1 MLSTKLGRRVLLV
14 FQGGKLWRRKVRV
27 GKLGIFYIISNL
39 LTWVGLWLTSGY
51 VVKTGHQV
59 LGLFGLW
66 ASLCCVLLTNE
77 FGP

>member
-14 FQGGKLWRRKVRV
+14 FQGRKLWRRKVRV
-27 GKLGIFYIISNL
+27 GNLGIFLYYFKSVDL
-39 LTWVGLWLTSGY
+39 GRVVVDFGLCG
-51 VVKTGHQV
+51 KMGHQV

-66 ASLCCVLLTNE
+66 ASLCCVLLINE